1 MQSEGVDVNELYD
14 VDTVAEED
22 AEMLVF
28 DATQNVWST
37 VKTQVKVARRMFAHG
52 NKYGCIRM
60 RDLTDGRTKVLK
72 KSLAGQKDED
82 VYDEVKSHALAELC
96 CSLFRQLEPD
106 LPIGFMPRV
115 IYKLVQRSN
124 RPKIMCEE
132 LLTDEDDYETRPL
145 SMFLPANVCSF
156 FPSMPASLRHQISTG
171 RETHCGRIR
180 ARKEVQSDL
189 VLFSYT
195 YIQIYIHT
203 QIRLYIRMCI
213 HTYIHTYDLG
223 IEKLCMCTGTPITGT
238 DRGLLPRVPFDLV
251 RLVSLV
257 HVYSPCYLPL
267 SRAFHHS
274 LAHKKKKHIDIEI
287 PQ

>member
-1 MQSEGVDVNELYD
+1 MAMPEAPPSRSRSFREQMQSEGVDVNELYD

-28 DATQNVWST
+28 DATQNSWST
-37 VKTQVKVARRMFAHG
+37 AKTQVKVARRMFAHG

-82 VYDEVKSHALAELC
+82 VYDEVKSHSLAELC

-132 LLTDEDDYETRPL
+132 LLTDEDDYEKRPL

-156 FPSMPASLRHQISTG
+156 FPSMPASSRRQISTG
-171 RETHCGRIR
+171 RKTLAGRHIASAC
-180 ARKEVQSDL
+180 ARKRRCSFTS
-189 VLFSYT
+189 FSSLIIT
-195 YIQIYIHT
+195 YKS
-203 QIRLYIRMCI
+203 
-213 HTYIHTYDLG
+213 TYIHKY
-223 IEKLCMCTGTPITGT
+223 
-238 DRGLLPRVPFDLV
+238 
-251 RLVSLV
+251 
-257 HVYSPCYLPL
+257 
-267 SRAFHHS
+267 
-274 LAHKKKKHIDIEI
+274 
-287 PQ
+287 

>member
-1 MQSEGVDVNELYD
+1 MAMPEAPPSRSRSFREQMQSEGVDVNELYD

-28 DATQNVWST
+28 DATQNSWST
-37 VKTQVKVARRMFAHG
+37 AKTQVKVARRMFAHG

-82 VYDEVKSHALAELC
+82 VYDEVKSHSLAELC

-132 LLTDEDDYETRPL
+132 LLTDEDDYEKRPL
-145 SMFLPANVCSF
+145 SMFPPANASPEEELESHKWAAFQYFTYFQSQRGMVFESCDLVNGVWMNPIIHSNDQTLGGAADGGPDAVEVPARSP
-156 FPSMPASLRHQISTG
+156 FPFVLVLDDLMLTLTWSCGGTRSDGPASLHSVTRSCL
-171 RETHCGRIR
+171 R
-180 ARKEVQSDL
+180 SL
-189 VLFSYT
+189 
-195 YIQIYIHT
+195 
-203 QIRLYIRMCI
+203 
-213 HTYIHTYDLG
+213 
-223 IEKLCMCTGTPITGT
+223 EK
-238 DRGLLPRVPFDLV
+238 
-251 RLVSLV
+251 S
-257 HVYSPCYLPL
+257 
-267 SRAFHHS
+267 
-274 LAHKKKKHIDIEI
+274 
-287 PQ
+287 